1 MVQYTWGWVTATCR
15 RDWTAGPSEIWSPT
29 SKMYGSNYEAPRP
42 LGADLCTLFVG
53 QYPKSFVW
61 KESLVFFV
69 FMLLAHTVKTIQRN
83 RQTDRRADW
92 LTDWLTDWL
101 IDWFDITIRFYSHQH
116 DVFVFFWGYLGFA
129 PDPKSQLLRRRPKSW
144 WKLCCWEAQHQPVT
158 GDPRDPR
165 DLSDGGDPWWSTIFL
180 IKVIN

>member
-61 KESLVFFV
+61 KESLVFCLFLCCSLTLWKQYSEV
-69 FMLLAHTVKTIQRN
+69 
-83 RQTDRRADW
+83 DRRTDG
-92 LTDWLTDWL
+92 LTDWQADWL
-101 IDWFDITIRFYSHQH
+101 IDWLIDLISWSDFIPINTTFLFSFEGTWGLHQTRKASCCAGGQRADESFAAGKLSTSPSQGTQGTQGDLPFSWDKSH
-116 DVFVFFWGYLGFA
+116 
-129 PDPKSQLLRRRPKSW
+129 
-144 WKLCCWEAQHQPVT
+144 
-158 GDPRDPR
+158 
-165 DLSDGGDPWWSTIFL
+165 
-180 IKVIN
+180 

>member
-61 KESLVFFV
+61 KESLVFLFV
-69 FMLLAHTVKTIQRN
+69 SMLLAHTVKTIQRS

-92 LTDWLTDWL
+92 LTGWLINWL
-101 IDWFDITIRFYSHQH
+101 IDLISRSDFIPINTTFLFSFEGTWGLHQTRKASCCAGGQRADESFAAGKLSTSPSQGTQGTQGDLPFSWDKSH
-116 DVFVFFWGYLGFA
+116 
-129 PDPKSQLLRRRPKSW
+129 
-144 WKLCCWEAQHQPVT
+144 
-158 GDPRDPR
+158 
-165 DLSDGGDPWWSTIFL
+165 
-180 IKVIN
+180 